1 MESTSIVVLIPS
13 SVPPILTIPNLVLD
27 VLLVGK
33 GATKG
38 SKTNWGKL
46 GHKQLI
52 KVSTIF
58 CLFNNWR
65 SFRSKL

>member
-38 SKTNWGKL
+38 IKQIGASL
-46 GHKQLI
+46 GI
-52 KVSTIF
+52 S
-58 CLFNNWR
+58 
-65 SFRSKL
+65 S